1 MTMITPSLAASE
13 ATGGLDRE
21 RIDLLWKI
29 ARAGARSAV
38 GTEARR
44 QFRYDGDMNIGVI
57 TDFELEVRNAL
68 NRRAH
73 AVGAQDVVQHG
84 TEQNNPFPEADE
96 KIFVV
101 SATGESQMLTRG
113 QLKEYIGQQRGE
125 GYVFYENRAYGVA
138 GKSLFDD
145 GLGAAPGVPSGR
157 SKFSPDVLETVPA
170 SPGLRRPSLGAVE
183 RHCRSTL
190 EDPHQTSLYKKAGS
204 AAAPFTMES
213 VVVGEPGM
221 SEGRRGLGRGL
232 SALLGEV
239 DAAPAQA
246 PGEQLGGSREAPIEI
261 LQRNPDQPRRTFRE
275 EDLEDLSN
283 SIREKGVLQPILV
296 RPSPDTAGEYQ
307 IVASERRW
315 RAAQRAGLKT
325 VPIMVRELDDLA
337 VLEIGIIENVQR
349 ADLNV
354 LEEALSYKVLMEKF
368 ERTQEN
374 IAQTIGKSR
383 SHVANTMR
391 LLALPDEVQSYLVSG
406 ELTAGHARAIA
417 AAADPVALAKQII
430 EGGLSVRETEA
441 LARKAPNLS
450 AGKSKGGRP
459 PRVKDTDTQALESDL
474 SSVLGLDVSIDH
486 RGSTGT
492 LTITYATLEQLDD
505 LCNRLTRGI

>member
-1 MTMITPSLAASE
+1 
-13 ATGGLDRE
+13 
-21 RIDLLWKI
+21 
-29 ARAGARSAV
+29 
-38 GTEARR
+38 
-44 QFRYDGDMNIGVI
+44 
-57 TDFELEVRNAL
+57 
-68 NRRAH
+68 
-73 AVGAQDVVQHG
+73 
-84 TEQNNPFPEADE
+84 
-96 KIFVV
+96 
-101 SATGESQMLTRG
+101 
-113 QLKEYIGQQRGE
+113 
-125 GYVFYENRAYGVA
+125 
-138 GKSLFDD
+138 
-145 GLGAAPGVPSGR
+145 
-157 SKFSPDVLETVPA
+157 
-170 SPGLRRPSLGAVE
+170 
-183 RHCRSTL
+183 
-190 EDPHQTSLYKKAGS
+190 
-204 AAAPFTMES
+204 MES

-239 DAAPAQA
+239 EAAPAQA
-246 PGEQLGGSREAPIEI
+246 AGEQLGGSREAPIEI

-296 RPSPDTAGEYQ
+296 RPSPVTAGEYQ
-307 IVASERRW
+307 IVAGERRW

-441 LARKAPNLS
+441 LARKSPNAAA
-450 AGKSKGGRP
+450 AGRSKGGRP

-505 LCNRLTRGI
+505 LCNRLTRGV

>member
-1 MTMITPSLAASE
+1 
-13 ATGGLDRE
+13 
-21 RIDLLWKI
+21 
-29 ARAGARSAV
+29 
-38 GTEARR
+38 
-44 QFRYDGDMNIGVI
+44 
-57 TDFELEVRNAL
+57 
-68 NRRAH
+68 
-73 AVGAQDVVQHG
+73 
-84 TEQNNPFPEADE
+84 
-96 KIFVV
+96 
-101 SATGESQMLTRG
+101 
-113 QLKEYIGQQRGE
+113 
-125 GYVFYENRAYGVA
+125 
-138 GKSLFDD
+138 
-145 GLGAAPGVPSGR
+145 
-157 SKFSPDVLETVPA
+157 
-170 SPGLRRPSLGAVE
+170 
-183 RHCRSTL
+183 
-190 EDPHQTSLYKKAGS
+190 
-204 AAAPFTMES
+204 MES
-213 VVVGEPGM
+213 VVAEASG

-239 DAAPAQA
+239 ENAPAQA
-246 PGEQLGGSREAPIEI
+246 PSDNTAGSREAPIEI
-261 LQRNPDQPRRTFRE
+261 LKRNPDQPRRTFRE

-296 RPSPDTAGEYQ
+296 RPAPGSPGEYQ
-307 IVASERRW
+307 IVAGERRW
-315 RAAQRAGLKT
+315 RAAQRAGLRS

-368 ERTQEN
+368 ERTQEA

-406 ELTAGHARAIA
+406 ELSAGHARAIA

-430 EGGLSVRETEA
+430 DGGLSVRETEA
-441 LARKAPNLS
+441 LARKAPTATPSKN
-450 AGKSKGGRP
+450 KGGRP
-459 PRVKDTDTQALESDL
+459 PRVKDTDTQALEADL

-505 LCNRLTRGI
+505 LCNRLTRGV